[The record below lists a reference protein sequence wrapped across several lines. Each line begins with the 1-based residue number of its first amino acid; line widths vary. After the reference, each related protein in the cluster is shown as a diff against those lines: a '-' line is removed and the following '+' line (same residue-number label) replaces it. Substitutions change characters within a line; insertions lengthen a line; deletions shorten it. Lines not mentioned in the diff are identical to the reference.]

1 MASAPPGRRLSVVAL
16 VAAARRFGAREGAA
30 RRGPE
35 VTGGEGAPRVV
46 LSPGESPVDA
56 SGVDPADP
64 RPRMARSYRRLGGRS
79 PRPGLGELPREA
91 RDPRPR
97 GKPFPRD
104 LVGTVPPGGIHLG
117 RGPRASVL
125 RKQPARQ
132 SRGGGLQPVPPRKR
146 AGN

>member
-1 MASAPPGRRLSVVAL
+1 MAGAPPGRRLSVVAL

-35 VTGGEGAPRVV
+35 VTGGESAPRVV

-79 PRPGLGELPREA
+79 PPPGLGELRPA
-91 RDPRPR
+91 ALDPGPA
-97 GKPFPRD
+97 GNPSPRD
-104 LVGTVPPGGIHLG
+104 FVGTVAPGGIHQDD
-117 RGPRASVL
+117 GPAASV
-125 RKQPARQ
+125 RQ
-132 SRGGGLQPVPPRKR
+132 D
-146 AGN
+146 

>member
-1 MASAPPGRRLSVVAL
+1 MAGAPPGRRLSVVAL

-35 VTGGEGAPRVV
+35 VTGGESAPRVV

-79 PRPGLGELPREA
+79 PPPGLGELRPGPL
-91 RDPRPR
+91 DPGRG
-97 GKPFPRD
+97 GKPSARQ
-104 LVGTVPPGGIHLG
+104 LARTVPSRRSAPE
-117 RGPRASVL
+117 RG
-125 RKQPARQ
+125 
-132 SRGGGLQPVPPRKR
+132 
-146 AGN
+146 

>member
-79 PRPGLGELPREA
+79 PPPGLGELPREPL
-91 RDPRPR
+91 RPGPR
-97 GKPFPRD
+97 GNPSAGDP
-104 LVGTVPPGGIHLG
+104 LGTVPSGGVQLH
-117 RGPRASVL
+117 RGARASVL
-125 RKQPARQ
+125 R
-132 SRGGGLQPVPPRKR
+132 
-146 AGN
+146 N

>member
-64 RPRMARSYRRLGGRS
+64 RPRMARSYRRLGGR
-79 PRPGLGELPREA
+79 PPWAGLGA
-91 RDPRPR
+91 TRPER
-97 GKPFPRD
+97 PA
-104 LVGTVPPGGIHLG
+104 
-117 RGPRASVL
+117 PRA
-125 RKQPARQ
+125 ARNP
-132 SRGGGLQPVPPRKR
+132 SARG
-146 AGN
+146 

>member
-64 RPRMARSYRRLGGRS
+64 RPRMARSYRRLGGRA
-79 PRPGLGELPREA
+79 PPPGLGELRRGPLEPSRG
-91 RDPRPR
+91 RDPSAREH
-97 GKPFPRD
+97 
-104 LVGTVPPGGIHLG
+104 VGTLH
-117 RGPRASVL
+117 
-125 RKQPARQ
+125 
-132 SRGGGLQPVPPRKR
+132 SRGMQH
-146 AGN
+146 